1 MLVQVYCFVIRGV
14 EVLNNSAVLFFNR
27 TAKLT
32 DKYIAICDFFFSVQP
47 LCFFCVS
54 LNPSLFYLEKAVS
67 SHSIFLEFSDF

>member
-32 DKYIAICDFFFSVQP
+32 DKYIAICDFFF
-47 LCFFCVS
+47 LC
-54 LNPSLFYLEKAVS
+54 
-67 SHSIFLEFSDF
+67 SHSAFSVLA